1 MQYIKGIENYKNDR
15 PTAITVGKF
24 DGLHL
29 GHEVL
34 MERVLEHQKTD
45 NVDAVVLAFDMSPLY
60 QKMNKEFECLL
71 TNEEKAAKL
80 DGRMDYFIDCP
91 FDEKVSQ
98 IEAEEFIEKIFVGI
112 FHAKYIVI
120 GADFRFGHNRRGDA
134 MMLKQY
140 SSIYGYEVEVFEK
153 KQYEGR
159 DISSTYVKEELRKGN
174 LAMAE
179 KLLGYS
185 YKSKK

>member
-1 MQYIKGIENYKNDR
+1 MQYIKGINQYQNER

-34 MERVLEHQKTD
+34 MERVLEHQKQD
-45 NVDAVVLAFDMSPLY
+45 KVDAVVLAFDMRPIY
-60 QKMNKEFECLL
+60 QKLNKEFTCLL

-91 FDEKVSQ
+91 FDETISQ
-98 IEAEEFIEKIFVGI
+98 IEAEDFIEKIFVGT

-120 GADFRFGHNRRGDA
+120 GADFHFGHGRRGDA
-134 MMLKQY
+134 DMLKQY
-140 SSIYGYEVEVFEK
+140 SSVYGYEVEVFEK

-159 DISSTYVKEELRKGN
+159 DISSTFVKEELRKGN
-174 LAMAE
+174 VDLAE

-185 YKSKK
+185 YISKK